1 MQDHRDEL
9 VVIVAG
15 YPDEMAEF
23 LDANPGLRSC
33 FPKTRDRGFGNA
45 RFVRNLFEAA
55 VARQASRV
63 VDLASLSDDQLV
75 ALAADD
81 IPSP

>member
-23 LDANPGLRSC
+23 LDANPGLRSR
-33 FPKTRDRGFGNA
+33 FRKTRDRRFGNA